1 MTIINLYTMKNL
13 GLLSILL
20 VATLTFTSCRE
31 KTEKEKLVEEM
42 KEDGAVIEETVDD
55 DGDYKLKMES
65 DTKEVKIKEDADGDS
80 KIKVDNDN

>member
-20 VATLTFTSCRE
+20 VATLSFTSCRE

-65 DTKEVKIKEDADGDS
+65 ETKEVKIKEDADGDS
-80 KIKVDNDN
+80 KIKVDKDN

>member
-1 MTIINLYTMKNL
+1 MKNL

-20 VATLTFTSCRE
+20 VATLSFTSCRE
-31 KTEKEKLVEEM
+31 NTEKEKLVEEM